1 MGIFDNAEELERKE
15 KLRKLEDKRLAFA
28 QELEKQG
35 FAPEKML
42 FAQSDKGGF
51 VAFSRD
57 KGQYALVTAPGPNYV
72 DEEDFRLI
80 RMDALNVRRDEI
92 HVASEGMGGIFGF
105 GKKAQIGVEYVF
117 NLPDGGEV
125 RMPFVGGRNGWM
137 ERERKKNPLL
147 STKRR
152 KRNDNLSWE
161 MSPLDSSNMKR
172 VLDVVETYFIPNSI

>member
-42 FAQSDKGGF
+42 FAQSDTGGF
-51 VAFSRD
+51 VAFCRD

-72 DEEDFRLI
+72 DAEDFRLV
-80 RMDALNVRRDEI
+80 RMEALNVRSEDV
-92 HVASEGMGGIFGF
+92 HVKSEGMGGIFGF
-105 GKKAQIGVEYVF
+105 GKKAQIGVEYVIT
-117 NLPDGGEV
+117 LPDGEEV

-137 ERERKKNPLL
+137 ERIAKKNPLL

-152 KRNDNLSWE
+152 RHNDNLSWE
-161 MSPLDSSNMKR
+161 MAPLDSSNMTR
-172 VLDVVETYFIPNSI
+172 VLEVVKQYFGM